1 MNLILN
7 QEIKK
12 NKLKKFIKKNIN
24 FKQLE
29 ENRR

>member
-7 QEIKK
+7 QGIKK